1 MAGGALQNS
10 TESPLT
16 KKQEDAA
23 RLVAEDGQ
31 TDQAIAD
38 SLGIHRDTLE
48 KWKRRPEFAVRVQ
61 QHKENFKDRALS
73 EGFADK
79 RERLRV
85 LNMLSTGVLSE
96 LAVVGGFSREEVKIA
111 ANGEHVSY
119 QVHDKAKFDTMRGLL
134 DDIAKEMGDRQSK
147 VELSGDAENP
157 LVLGLVGVDLGKV

>member
-1 MAGGALQNS
+1 MVDEVLQKS

-23 RLVAEDGQ
+23 RLVAEDEQ

-61 QHKENFKDRALS
+61 QHKENFKNLALT

-96 LAVVGGFSREEVKIA
+96 LAVAGGFSREEVKIA
-111 ANGEHVSY
+111 ANGEHISY

-134 DDIAKEMGDRQSK
+134 DDIAKEMGDRK
-147 VELSGDAENP
+147 TVAEVSGPDGEP